1 MQETQL
7 WLNDR
12 FGRLE
17 LIAEHSEE
25 VLANALKLVQGE
37 LQAIRDAR
45 AELNI

>member
-7 WLNDR
+7 WLSDR

-17 LIAEHSEE
+17 LVASISEV
-25 VLANALKLVQGE
+25 VLENALKLVRAE
-37 LQAIRDAR
+37 LEAIRLAR